1 MCKPNNMK
9 RIVIFIIV
17 LVSISIIGLYAKCRY
32 YDPRH
37 RLALVDTQ
45 IAKLVDNDELKEG
58 DIIFQ
63 TSLSRQ
69 SKAIQ
74 FATHSEFS
82 HCGLIYKNGN
92 DYLVYEAVEPV
103 KLTPLNK
110 WIARGQDGHFV
121 TKRLVDADKVLTDS
135 TIHKMK
141 AVEDR
146 FKNKHYDIYFE
157 WSDDRIYCSE
167 LIWKVYKEA
176 TGLEVGKLQKL
187 KDFDL
192 TSEAVKAKMKERYG
206 EKIPLE
212 EIVISPSSIY
222 NSDLL
227 KTVIIK

>member
-1 MCKPNNMK
+1 MK
-9 RIVIFIIV
+9 RIIIFIIV
-17 LVSISIIGLYAKCRY
+17 LVILTIVGLFAKRRY
-32 YDPRH
+32 YDPKH
-37 RLALVDTQ
+37 KLALVDKQ
-45 IAKLVDNDELKEG
+45 IAKFINNDEFKEG

-74 FATHSEFS
+74 IATHSEFS
-82 HCGLIYKNGN
+82 HCGLIYKNGK
-92 DYLVYEAVEPV
+92 DYFVYEAVEPV

-110 WIARGQDGHFV
+110 WIAHGQDGHFV
-121 TKRLVDADKVLTDS
+121 TKRLIEANKVLTDS
-135 TIHKMK
+135 TLHKMK
-141 AVEDR
+141 VIEDR

-157 WSDDRIYCSE
+157 WSNDRIYCSE

-176 TGLEVGKLQKL
+176 TGLEVGKLQQL
-187 KDFDL
+187 KEFDL

-222 NSDLL
+222 NSDIL
-227 KTVIIK
+227 KTVISN